1 MISFIIPY
9 YNLESSVEIEQLLLR
24 AISSITLQIPDD
36 EYEILVIDDG
46 SPTPPVTVTTA
57 GNIFLHSIPHGFLG
71 AARNYGIEHAKGEY
85 IAFLDADDYYFPG
98 TLQKH
103 IDYLQQHPETDLL
116 MYSFLEC
123 YDNKDM
129 VSLYQTELNISGPV
143 LGKDYLMHNHP
154 SGSACLYMIKRNLLM
169 ENQIRFAQNTYIED
183 EDFTARSL
191 FLAKSVCV
199 SDQYVYAYY
208 HRHGSIV
215 GTISNIRNK
224 ELNRAALNSIKR
236 LQDFTAKYSE
246 NESIAL
252 KKRISTISIDI
263 FRRALRAPNYK
274 ELVQNT
280 INGLKSMGIYPIPI
294 VPGMGIRFIIY
305 SLAIR
310 TFCGRFILRLYELDK
325 K

>member
-57 GNIFLHSIPHGFLG
+57 GNIYLHSIPHGFLG
-71 AARNYGIEHAKGEY
+71 AARNYGIEHAKGDY
-85 IAFLDADDYYFPG
+85 VAFLDADDYYFPG

-103 IDYLQQHPETDLL
+103 IDYLKSNPETDML
-116 MYSFLEC
+116 MFSFLEC

-129 VSLYQTELNISGPV
+129 VTLYQTDLNITEPV
-143 LGKDYLMHNHP
+143 LGRDYLMHNHP
-154 SGSACLYMIKRNLLM
+154 SGSACLYMIKRSLLIG
-169 ENQIRFAQNTYIED
+169 NQIRFAQNTYIED
-183 EDFTARSL
+183 EDFTARAL
-191 FLAKSVCV
+191 FLANCVCV

-236 LQDFTAKYSE
+236 LQDFAVKYSQE
-246 NESIAL
+246 ESKAL

-263 FRRALRAPNYK
+263 FRRALRATNHK
-274 ELVQNT
+274 ELVRNT

-294 VPGMGIRFIIY
+294 VPGMGFRFTIY
-305 SLAIR
+305 SLVLR
-310 TFCGRFILRLYELDK
+310 TFFGRMLLRLYELDK

>member
-1 MISFIIPY
+1 
-9 YNLESSVEIEQLLLR
+9 
-24 AISSITLQIPDD
+24 
-36 EYEILVIDDG
+36 
-46 SPTPPVTVTTA
+46 
-57 GNIFLHSIPHGFLG
+57 
-71 AARNYGIEHAKGEY
+71 
-85 IAFLDADDYYFPG
+85 
-98 TLQKH
+98 
-103 IDYLQQHPETDLL
+103 
-116 MYSFLEC
+116 
-123 YDNKDM
+123 
-129 VSLYQTELNISGPV
+129 
-143 LGKDYLMHNHP
+143 
-154 SGSACLYMIKRNLLM
+154 M

>member
-103 IDYLQQHPETDLL
+103 IDYLQQHPEIDLL

>member
-57 GNIFLHSIPHGFLG
+57 GNIFLYSIPHGFLG

-103 IDYLQQHPETDLL
+103 IDYLKQHPEVDLL

-129 VSLYQTELNISGPV
+129 VSLYQTEMNVSEPV
-143 LGKDYLMHNHP
+143 LGKDFLMHNHP
-154 SGSACLYMIKRNLLM
+154 SGSACLYMIRRNLLID
-169 ENQIRFAQNTYIED
+169 NQIRFAQNTYIED
-183 EDFTARSL
+183 EDFTARAL
-191 FLAKSVCV
+191 FLANCVCV

-236 LQDFTAKYSE
+236 LQDFAAKFPASE
-246 NESIAL
+246 SRAL

-263 FRRALRAPNYK
+263 FRRALRATNYK

-280 INGLKSMGIYPIPI
+280 IKGLKGMGIYPIPI
-294 VPGMGIRFIIY
+294 VPGMGLRFTIY

-310 TFCGRFILRLYELDK
+310 TYCGRMVLRLYELDK